1 MTDTDPATGA
11 GPPAPT
17 PNPPATGADPAAT
30 IPDPPATG
38 ADPAATDPNPPATGA
53 RVPWADVPASVRA
66 AVEDFL
72 GDGVAEAVTQP
83 GGFSP
88 AAACRLRTRGGKRA
102 FVKAVGPE
110 PNADAVRIY
119 RSELRVA
126 RALPASVP
134 APRLLTGFEL
144 DGWVVL
150 VFEDV
155 EGRHPAMP
163 WRRDE
168 LDRVLAAIEEMSAAL
183 TPAPIDVPPIGE
195 VFGDQF
201 QGWRRLLEEDTT
213 GLDPWA
219 LRHLGELA
227 ELETGWDTAAA
238 GDTLAHADLRA
249 DNILL
254 AGDRVYVVD
263 WPWAARA
270 APWFDLVAMLPSVGM
285 QGGPPPHELAELP
298 GDDVTKAVAAMT
310 GFFVHMSRQP
320 PPPGLPTLR
329 AFQRAQ
335 GVVALDWLKRRTGWA

>member
-1 MTDTDPATGA
+1 MTDTDTG
-11 GPPAPT
+11 
-17 PNPPATGADPAAT
+17 
-30 IPDPPATG
+30 
-38 ADPAATDPNPPATGA
+38 TDTQTNPPATGA
-53 RVPWADVPASVRA
+53 RVPWSDVPAAVRA
-66 AVEDFL
+66 AIEDFL
-72 GDGVAEAVTQP
+72 GDAVAEAVTQP

-88 AAACRLRTRGGKRA
+88 AAAVRLRTRCGRRV

-119 RSELRVA
+119 RSELVNA
-126 RALPASVP
+126 AALPASVP
-134 APRLLTGFEL
+134 APRLLTGFER

-168 LDRVLAAIEEMSAAL
+168 LDRVLAAVEEMSAAL
-183 TPAPIDVPPIGE
+183 TPSPIDAPPIEE
-195 VFGDQF
+195 VFGEQF
-201 QGWRRLLEEDTT
+201 HGWRNLMSEDTT

-219 LRHLGELA
+219 VRHLGALA
-227 ELETGWDTAAA
+227 ELESGWAAAAA

-254 AGDRVYVVD
+254 TDDRVYFVD

-270 APWFDLVAMLPSVGM
+270 ASWFDLVGMLPSIGM
-285 QGGPPPHELAELP
+285 QGGPAPHELAELP
-298 GDDVTKAVAAMT
+298 GDDVTRVVAAMT
-310 GFFVHMSRQP
+310 GYFVRSSRQP
-320 PPPGLPTLR
+320 DPPGLPTLR

-335 GVVALDWLKRRTGWA
+335 GLVALEWLKRRTGWE